1 MAVLSSILH
10 MGTAALSRR
19 RSGMRRA
26 GSFRISRE
34 AVRPSLLHSHRGK
47 LGRAG
52 AWLVLPCQCAG
63 KGSGPAARAGTRL
76 SECLPVRIFHAGAL
90 PALGGAVLDKA
101 DGGRDG
107 LLRLVV
113 RGAGEPNRQECD
125 GGYIMKQILVLDE
138 NGKEPENMI
147 AAYINSNEDIEV
159 FLKGNLIGLSLI
171 NKKIQKDLNDLCDK
185 MLKDLFYS
193 LFSEN
198 ESDEDNK

>member
-1 MAVLSSILH
+1 
-10 MGTAALSRR
+10 
-19 RSGMRRA
+19 
-26 GSFRISRE
+26 
-34 AVRPSLLHSHRGK
+34 
-47 LGRAG
+47 
-52 AWLVLPCQCAG
+52 
-63 KGSGPAARAGTRL
+63 
-76 SECLPVRIFHAGAL
+76 
-90 PALGGAVLDKA
+90 
-101 DGGRDG
+101 
-107 LLRLVV
+107 
-113 RGAGEPNRQECD
+113 
-125 GGYIMKQILVLDE
+125 MKQILVLDE